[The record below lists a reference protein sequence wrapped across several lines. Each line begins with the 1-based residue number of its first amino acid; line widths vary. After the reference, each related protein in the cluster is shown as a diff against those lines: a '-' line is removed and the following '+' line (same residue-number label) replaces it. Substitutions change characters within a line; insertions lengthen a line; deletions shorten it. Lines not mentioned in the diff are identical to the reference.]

1 MLTIVLKKNDYD
13 HSIYFKWNGQDIIF
27 VALYIDDL
35 ILASRSTDILQ
46 DTKQAISDQFEI
58 MDMGHLKFS
67 LGMEID
73 VDMAIIMMSIRQTK
87 LAKSF
92 WARTTWTTSNPSK
105 TGLKLTK
112 ARCRGVCKHE
122 ETIANVPYR
131 NAVGCLMYLMVG
143 TRPDLADAVGV
154 LSYFA
159 AYQCPTHSH
168 ALKRVFI
175 NILGAKTHGIE
186 FRASHENGL

>member
-1 MLTIVLKKNDYD
+1 M
-13 HSIYFKWNGQDIIF
+13 
-27 VALYIDDL
+27 ALYIDDL

-92 WARTTWTTSNPSK
+92 
-105 TGLKLTK
+105 
-112 ARCRGVCKHE
+112 
-122 ETIANVPYR
+122 
-131 NAVGCLMYLMVG
+131 
-143 TRPDLADAVGV
+143 
-154 LSYFA
+154 
-159 AYQCPTHSH
+159 
-168 ALKRVFI
+168 
-175 NILGAKTHGIE
+175 
-186 FRASHENGL
+186 